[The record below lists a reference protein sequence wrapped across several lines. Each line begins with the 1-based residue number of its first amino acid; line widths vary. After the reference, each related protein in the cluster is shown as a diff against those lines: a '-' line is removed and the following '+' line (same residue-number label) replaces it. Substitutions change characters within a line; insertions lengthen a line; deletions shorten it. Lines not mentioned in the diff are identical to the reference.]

1 MKTRHISYLF
11 WILTLLFALPVSA
24 QKMMVESMVH
34 DPFDQTANLS
44 ENMYKDNNQEYGG
57 LVKVRLAVSGATFE
71 GWVLKQEPHGAG
83 EYWVFMA
90 KGSGGLTVKAPGY
103 LPLEVD
109 FSNYDDCIVK
119 SLHTYILTITLP
131 QAAVAGPV
139 DDGMRYL
146 AMTVDPKNST
156 VFVDGAQQTVDANG
170 EVSVLLPKGTHR
182 YQVSAPG
189 YATKEGSVEVG
200 DDNRPLSV
208 KLVSTQATL
217 RVECATKGAQVF
229 INNQQ
234 RGTAPWSGLLASG
247 SYQVEVR
254 LDGYRS
260 QKQTVTLAQSE
271 KRTLTIPELQQI
283 TGRLNVD
290 CRPLG
295 SEVYVDGKKVGTTP
309 NIFRDIQV
317 GQRRVEIRK
326 DGYETL
332 TKTVTINENEQ
343 ASVTGTLKAIVAA
356 TPSTPSSPS
365 SPNSP
370 SSAKETFTVNGV
382 SFTMVRVDGGTFTMG
397 ATSEQ
402 RSDAGDD
409 EKPAHQVTLSTYMI
423 GETEVTQALWQAV
436 MGNNPSKF
444 KGDSS
449 RPVEEVSW
457 NDCQTF
463 IKKLNS
469 MTGKTFRLPTE
480 AEWEYAAKGGNKSR
494 HYKYSGSNNL
504 DDVAWYWENS
514 GDNRLSG
521 EWDYNKIID
530 NHCKTHRVKTK
541 SPNELGLYDM
551 SGNVYEWCSDYWY
564 SGYSSSAQ
572 TNPKGPASGT
582 NRVNRGCSWDSSARC
597 GRVSDRNF
605 HTSGSALSNLGLRL
619 AL

>member
-1 MKTRHISYLF
+1 MKMRHISYIF

-24 QKMMVESMVH
+24 QEMTVKSMVH

-44 ENMYKDNNQEYGG
+44 ENMYKDNNLEYGG

-146 AMTVDPKNST
+146 AMTVEPKSST

-200 DDNRPLSV
+200 DDNSPLSV

-283 TGRLNVD
+283 TGSLNVD

-309 NIFRDIQV
+309 NIFRDIPV

-326 DGYETL
+326 EGYESL

-343 ASVTGTLKAIVAA
+343 ASVTGTLKAIVASA
-356 TPSTPSSPS
+356 PSTPSSPS
-365 SPNSP
+365 TPNSP
-370 SSAKETFTVNGV
+370 STSYLSCPDNNHPHMIDLGLPSGTKWACCNVDDNHKKQSPTNYGCYYAWGEVKGKRKYADKDYKYCTYYNYKYHYASLGSDLAGTQYDVAHIQWGGTWQMPSLDQISELCDKCTNQWTTINGV
-382 SFTMVRVDGGTFTMG
+382 KGRSFTGPNGGVIFLP
-397 ATSEQ
+397 A
-402 RSDAGDD
+402 AGFNIYKKIDNAGSSGYYWSSSQYPSFSYFAYFLSFD
-409 EKPAHQVTLSTYMI
+409 SGSTYWDNRD
-423 GETEVTQALWQAV
+423 LR
-436 MGNNPSKF
+436 
-444 KGDSS
+444 SS
-449 RPVEEVSW
+449 GRTVRPV
-457 NDCQTF
+457 
-463 IKKLNS
+463 
-469 MTGKTFRLPTE
+469 
-480 AEWEYAAKGGNKSR
+480 SR
-494 HYKYSGSNNL
+494 
-504 DDVAWYWENS
+504 
-514 GDNRLSG
+514 
-521 EWDYNKIID
+521 
-530 NHCKTHRVKTK
+530 
-541 SPNELGLYDM
+541 
-551 SGNVYEWCSDYWY
+551 
-564 SGYSSSAQ
+564 
-572 TNPKGPASGT
+572 
-582 NRVNRGCSWDSSARC
+582 
-597 GRVSDRNF
+597 
-605 HTSGSALSNLGLRL
+605 
-619 AL
+619 

>member
-24 QKMMVESMVH
+24 QKMTVESMVH

-44 ENMYKDNNQEYGG
+44 ENMYKDNNLEYGG

-229 INNQQ
+229 VNNQQ

-326 DGYETL
+326 EGYESL

-343 ASVTGTLKAIVAA
+343 ASVTGSLKAIVASA
-356 TPSTPSSPS
+356 PSTPSSPS
-365 SPNSP
+365 TSYRSCPDNNHPHMIDLGLP
-370 SSAKETFTVNGV
+370 SGTKWACCNVGANKPESNGDHYAWGETQTKSVYDWNTYVHCDGSEENCHNIGSDIAGTQYDVAHVKWGGSWVMPSRDQIKELYDNCTYEWTTVNGV
-382 SFTMVRVDGGTFTMG
+382 KGGKFTSKKNGASIFLPAAGGRPV
-397 ATSEQ
+397 SYL
-402 RSDAGDD
+402 SDAGSNGYYWS
-409 EKPAHQVTLSTYMI
+409 STQY
-423 GETEVTQALWQAV
+423 
-436 MGNNPSKF
+436 PSR
-444 KGDSS
+444 SS
-449 RPVEEVSW
+449 S
-457 NDCQTF
+457 
-463 IKKLNS
+463 
-469 MTGKTFRLPTE
+469 
-480 AEWEYAAKGGNKSR
+480 A
-494 HYKYSGSNNL
+494 YSL
-504 DDVAWYWENS
+504 YFNS
-514 GDNRLSG
+514 GDTYA
-521 EWDYNKIID
+521 YN
-530 NHCKTHRVKTK
+530 NYRRNGFSVR
-541 SPNELGLYDM
+541 P
-551 SGNVYEWCSDYWY
+551 
-564 SGYSSSAQ
+564 
-572 TNPKGPASGT
+572 
-582 NRVNRGCSWDSSARC
+582 
-597 GRVSDRNF
+597 VSR
-605 HTSGSALSNLGLRL
+605 
-619 AL
+619 